1 MHHSNV
7 TLPYQLH
14 AVLGV
19 KLLKCHENLV
29 SVFFDCLSL
38 ADLNG
43 NVACANGGSCSIV
56 NMAPVC
62 SCSQQFTGT
71 RCETALSKNCQPSMH
86 SHNCDMVC
94 NIDVLFLL
102 GEFGR
107 TGTLTIPDALCD
119 ATLLE
124 DQTTAEYRSLR
135 DEVIAEARQLN
146 LIVNQRRTDG
156 LLARK

>member
-1 MHHSNV
+1 
-7 TLPYQLH
+7 
-14 AVLGV
+14 
-19 KLLKCHENLV
+19 
-29 SVFFDCLSL
+29 
-38 ADLNG
+38 
-43 NVACANGGSCSIV
+43 
-56 NMAPVC
+56 
-62 SCSQQFTGT
+62 
-71 RCETALSKNCQPSMH
+71 
-86 SHNCDMVC
+86 MVC